1 MSRVRTLLAAVAA
14 IAMGAGLPGCVTT
27 SGTTLNVQDV
37 QAAAVAACA
46 FLPTATTVA
55 SLIAANNPA
64 LNTAEAIAAAIC
76 AAVTA
81 KSAPLGASGPAVAGV
96 PIRGQFTLQ

>member
-1 MSRVRTLLAAVAA
+1 MRRALLGAALALA
-14 IAMGAGLPGCVTT
+14 LPGCVTS

-64 LNTAEAIAAAIC
+64 LTTASAIAAAIC

-96 PIRGQFTLQ
+96 PIRGMNTLQ